1 MAQMIVIY
9 RAPKN
14 PAAFERHYL
23 EAHVPLARQLPGLRS
38 LEISRGPI
46 ISLYGAVEAHLVTT
60 LRFDALSDINAA
72 LTSECGRACAADRQ
86 QLLPQRQG
94 RVLGDGYAAVAEV
107 SFTGNRADQAGRVRS
122 RQCPHPRQQIV
133 EECHSLWRLAVLH
146 VRTSRTTVNAT
157 SAPTS
162 TLRTP
167 VREAPAVELREDS
180 CSAATRCPERL
191 ASTGMSPANRALIKT
206 SPATVATTTASMP
219 IDSARTMSLRVVRNQ
234 RRAA

>member
-72 LTSECGRACAADRQ
+72 FTSECGRACAADRQ
-86 QLLPQRQG
+86 QLPHAHDVQMFLF
-94 RVLGDGYAAVAEV
+94 D
-107 SFTGNRADQAGRVRS
+107 SRS
-122 RQCPHPRQQIV
+122 
-133 EECHSLWRLAVLH
+133 L
-146 VRTSRTTVNAT
+146 
-157 SAPTS
+157 
-162 TLRTP
+162 
-167 VREAPAVELREDS
+167 
-180 CSAATRCPERL
+180 
-191 ASTGMSPANRALIKT
+191 
-206 SPATVATTTASMP
+206 
-219 IDSARTMSLRVVRNQ
+219 
-234 RRAA
+234 